1 MVGSSQ
7 RRGTND
13 RPRDQFPNLE
23 SKSRFKSKFRNQEH
37 AEDLESGFFM
47 RGPRRCFVA
56 EALIPVARLP
66 VPGPALRYDLHPHL
80 IPVAASRLL
89 AQYPRQELNAGDG

>member
-1 MVGSSQ
+1 
-7 RRGTND
+7 
-13 RPRDQFPNLE
+13 
-23 SKSRFKSKFRNQEH
+23 
-37 AEDLESGFFM
+37 M

-80 IPVAASRLL
+80 IPIAASRPL